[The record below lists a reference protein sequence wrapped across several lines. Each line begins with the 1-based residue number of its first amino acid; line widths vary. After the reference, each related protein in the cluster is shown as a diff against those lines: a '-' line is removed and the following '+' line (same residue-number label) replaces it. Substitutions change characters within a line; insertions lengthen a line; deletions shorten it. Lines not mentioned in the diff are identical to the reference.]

1 MSVPEE
7 DTDWDW
13 EVVEHGE
20 LERDTVVEEEA
31 EEQRVGDCVVVTDT
45 VEVVEVEGDNEAE

>member
-1 MSVPEE
+1 VPEE